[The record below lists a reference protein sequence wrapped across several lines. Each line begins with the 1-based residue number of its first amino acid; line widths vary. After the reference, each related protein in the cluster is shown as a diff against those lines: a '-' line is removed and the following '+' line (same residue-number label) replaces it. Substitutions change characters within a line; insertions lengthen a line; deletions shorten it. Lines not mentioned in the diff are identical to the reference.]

1 MSTSPVFIYRNNNFL
16 VPEYIYDDAYLIVFR
31 EENHYVVFEA
41 NSNMNFDKSEP
52 SILDENELSDMVND
66 TCGGEKVYTLI
77 FSNKKEDPIA
87 YKNFL
92 SAI

>member
-1 MSTSPVFIYRNNNFL
+1 MAASPVFIYRNNNYL
-16 VPEYIYDDAYLIVFR
+16 TSDYMYDDKYLVVFR
-31 EENHYVVFEA
+31 EENYYVVFEA
-41 NSNMNFDKSEP
+41 NAEMNFYKSEP
-52 SILDENELSDMVND
+52 SILDDNELSDMVND

-92 SAI
+92 STI

>member
-1 MSTSPVFIYRNNNFL
+1 MAASPVFIYRNNNYL
-16 VPEYIYDDAYLIVFR
+16 ISDYIYDDKYLVIFK

-41 NSNMNFDKSEP
+41 NAEMNFYKSEP
-52 SILDENELSDMVND
+52 SILDDNELSDMVND

-92 SAI
+92 STI